1 MFFVSDIIQ
10 KKMAPAPAKHSSLL
24 KPQSKEKEVLMGF
37 QKTKNCRDRKK
48 KKEQK
53 EKKIMADRLRY
64 LIKKGDKVG
73 VMEASLKDSEETI
86 KKKQVEIEKGL
97 QVIQEEQEKAKKT
110 KANMTKE
117 IQYMRS
123 EMKKLQK
130 KRKQ

>member
-1 MFFVSDIIQ
+1 
-10 KKMAPAPAKHSSLL
+10 
-24 KPQSKEKEVLMGF
+24 
-37 QKTKNCRDRKK
+37 
-48 KKEQK
+48 
-53 EKKIMADRLRY
+53 MADRLRY